1 MFSFGQDLL
10 HYDVRF
16 YLIQRQT
23 FRSRN
28 LFIDNEAQK
37 EEFTLVVLLG
47 FAFLAG
53 LVTILAPCIWP
64 ILPIVLSSSVAGEGR
79 RRPLGITLGI
89 MLSFAFFTLTIS
101 YLVKVFH
108 FDPDNLRIAAIV
120 IIAILGITM
129 VVPALSRMIEGLI
142 SRMSSL
148 FGQRSK
154 RGSGFLAGFITGIS
168 LGVVWSPCAGPILAA
183 IATLAATGKV
193 TLSVV
198 LVTLAYII
206 GVGIPLFIF
215 AYGGRQ
221 VITRTRFLSQYT
233 GRIQQVFGVI
243 MLLTAVAIYTNYD
256 RLIETKL
263 LNAFPQFSSTLN
275 SFESSKTVSM
285 QLDILKGRKS
295 TIVDPPPA
303 TPVRQTENTSYFNA
317 NTPAADFVGITKWL
331 NTNSQLSIKD
341 LKGKVV
347 LVDFWTYTCINC
359 IRTLPHVTSWYDKY
373 KDDGFVVIGV
383 HTPEFQFEHNSD
395 NVLDA
400 IKMYNIHYP
409 VAQDNDYATWNN
421 YNNEYWPAEYLIDR
435 NGNIRRTHFGEGEY
449 DEMEMA
455 IRELLKEN
463 GQAVSGTID
472 NLQDQTPGG
481 SQSPETYLGAERM
494 EYYFDGGNT
503 GTIEKRFMLAENLH
517 QDSFSFG
524 GDWNI
529 EKEYAVAGKDAA
541 LNYKFSADKVF
552 LVLRPGSSGTM
563 AKVKVLLDGKP
574 VDGSNAGS
582 DVNNGEVTVNSDRLY
597 NLINLGSKAGSHV
610 LTLQFE
616 TPGIE
621 AFAFTFG

>member
-1 MFSFGQDLL
+1 
-10 HYDVRF
+10 
-16 YLIQRQT
+16 LI
-23 FRSRN
+23 
-28 LFIDNEAQK
+28 
-37 EEFTLVVLLG
+37 VLLG

-64 ILPIVLSSSVAGEGR
+64 ILPIVLSSSVAGAGR

-108 FDPDNLRIAAIV
+108 FDPDSLRIVAI
-120 IIAILGITM
+120 IIIGILGLTM
-129 VVPALSRMIEGLI
+129 VVPALSKFIEGLI
-142 SRMSSL
+142 SRLSSL
-148 FGQRSK
+148 FGQRSAQ
-154 RGSGFLAGFITGIS
+154 GSGFLAGFITGIS

-198 LVTLAYII
+198 LVTLAYVI
-206 GVGIPLFIF
+206 GVGIPLFVF

-221 VITRTRFLSQYT
+221 VITRTRFLSKYT
-233 GRIQQVFGVI
+233 GRIQQVFGVV

-256 RLIETKL
+256 RVIETKL
-263 LNAFPQFSSTLN
+263 LDEFPQFSAALN
-275 SFESSKTVSM
+275 GFESNKTVST
-285 QLDILKGRKS
+285 QLDILKGRKPAN
-295 TIVDPPPA
+295 VDPHSA

-317 NTPAADFVGITKWL
+317 DTPAPDFVGVTKWL
-331 NTNSQLSIKD
+331 NTNSPLSIKD
-341 LKGKVV
+341 LRGKVI

-359 IRTLPHVTSWYDKY
+359 LRTLPHVTSWYDKY

-383 HTPEFQFEHNSD
+383 HTPEFQFEHNTN

-421 YNNEYWPAEYLIDR
+421 YNNEYWPAEYLIDKD
-435 NGNIRRTHFGEGEY
+435 GNIRRTHFGEGEY

-463 GQAVSGTID
+463 GKVVSGTID
-472 NLQDQTPGG
+472 NLPDQTPEGN
-481 SQSPETYLGAERM
+481 QSPETYLGADRM
-494 EYYFDGGNT
+494 EYYYDGGNV
-503 GTIEKRFMLAENLH
+503 GTVDKTFSLGEDLH

-524 GDWNI
+524 GGWDVR
-529 EKEYAVAGKDAA
+529 KEYAVAGKDAS
-541 LNYKFSADKVF
+541 LNYKFLADKVF
-552 LVLRPGSSGTM
+552 LVLKPGQAGPM
-563 AKVKVLLDGKP
+563 AKVEVLLDGKP

-582 DVNNGEVTVNSDRLY
+582 DVQNGVITVNSDRLY
-597 NLINLGSKAGSHV
+597 NLINLKGQSGRHV
-610 LTLQFE
+610 LLLKFE

>member
-1 MFSFGQDLL
+1 M
-10 HYDVRF
+10 
-16 YLIQRQT
+16 
-23 FRSRN
+23 
-28 LFIDNEAQK
+28 
-37 EEFTLVVLLG
+37 VVLLG

-64 ILPIVLSSSVAGEGR
+64 ILPIVLSSSVGGTGR

-108 FDPDNLRIAAIV
+108 FDPDSLRIAAIV
-120 IIAILGITM
+120 IIGLLGLTM

-154 RGSGFLAGFITGIS
+154 QGSGFLAGFITGIS
-168 LGVVWSPCAGPILAA
+168 LGIVWSPCAGPILAA

-198 LVTLAYII
+198 LVTLAYVT

-221 VITRTRFLSQYT
+221 VITRTRFLSKYT
-233 GRIQQVFGVI
+233 GRIQQVFGVV

-263 LNAFPQFSSTLN
+263 LNAFPQFSTALN
-275 SFESSKTVSM
+275 SFESDKTVST

-295 TIVDPPPA
+295 ENVDPPQG
-303 TPVRQTENTSYFNA
+303 TSVRETENTSYFNA
-317 NTPAADFVGITKWL
+317 DTHAPDFVGITKWL
-331 NTNSQLSIKD
+331 NTNSPLSIKQ
-341 LKGKVV
+341 LKGRVV

-359 IRTLPHVTSWYDKY
+359 IRTLPHVTLWYDKY
-373 KDDGFVVIGV
+373 KDNGFVVIGV

-421 YNNEYWPAEYLIDR
+421 YNNEYWPAEYLIDG
-435 NGNIRRTHFGEGEY
+435 NGNIQRKHFGEGEY

-463 GQAVSGTID
+463 GHAVSGTIE
-472 NLQDQTPGG
+472 NLPDQTPEG

-503 GTIEKRFMLAENLH
+503 GTVEKRFTLADNLH

-524 GDWNI
+524 GEWNI
-529 EKEYAVAGKDAA
+529 EKEYAIAGNDAA
-541 LNYKFSADKVF
+541 LNYKFSAEKVF
-552 LVLRPGSSGTM
+552 LVLRPGSAGSM

-574 VDGSNAGS
+574 VDDSNAGS
-582 DVNNGEVTVNSDRLY
+582 DVIHGEITVKSDRLY
-597 NLINLGSKAGSHV
+597 NLIDLGNKAGIHV
-610 LTLQFE
+610 LSLKFE